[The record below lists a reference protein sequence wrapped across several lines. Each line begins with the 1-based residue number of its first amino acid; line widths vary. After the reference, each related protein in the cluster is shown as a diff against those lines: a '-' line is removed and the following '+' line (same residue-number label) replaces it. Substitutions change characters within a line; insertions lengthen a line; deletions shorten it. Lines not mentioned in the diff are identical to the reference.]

1 MPAIRPAGLV
11 FVARSAAGLADGDC
25 QRQPTTARVVLR
37 ASEAVNTRRGRNQ
50 SSFSR
55 ARSLI
60 ESALELLLLPAKVRR
75 GQPLP
80 QRPIIPMRGTKRRQ
94 SNNDWYAIPVASS

>member
-25 QRQPTTARVVLR
+25 QRQPTTARIVLR

-50 SSFSR
+50 SSFYT

-60 ESALELLLLPAKVRR
+60 ESGSRVAVAARQGPA
-75 GQPLP
+75 
-80 QRPIIPMRGTKRRQ
+80 RPAPPAATEHPHERHQRRQ